1 MSGKRFQARAKRVQK
16 LGRDGLI
23 EQNLATGEEKRIS
36 QRAADISFGPDRSQ
50 EQAAG
55 RRTSQPASVS
65 HAATPNKKRYKQP
78 RPIQQTAEEMA
89 WAAPQEPDIPPTVP
103 EPAAASMRMAVD
115 APMMTAPA
123 VDVPPAPPPAPR
135 RHNRTKSKRQQAAKH
150 TPDAARSP
158 EAQPTPMRADGDVPI
173 QNRPPG
179 SAPAKRPPRPA
190 DGCGRLRYKAA
201 ERERPIS
208 GEKPAGDV
216 PVENQPPRATQARH
230 TPRLTGGHER
240 LQFKDAKD
248 EVKQPAVDGR
258 NVLKKKQARKLSSDI
273 SQSPENQLAPMR
285 TDGDVPMQERPA
297 VPTPAKEVPRPV
309 EGGGRLRYKVT
320 ERERPPSDE
329 KSVEDIS
336 VADRSPLLTPTRHP
350 PRLMESRE
358 RLQFKEEPQSSDN
371 KPAVDGRKAIK
382 KKHAQKFTL
391 DAIQSPESQP
401 APMRTDGDI
410 PMQNCPP
417 DPAPAKQP
425 PRPIEDGGRLQYR
438 AAECEQSRSDE
449 KPASVEDRP
458 FRPAPAGHPPRRMED
473 RDRLQFKE
481 MEGGRQSSDRQPT
494 VNGRNRSKKRTQNFS
509 PDAAQ
514 SPESQPAPMRTD
526 GDMPMQDRPPGPA
539 PEKRPP
545 RPIEGGGHL
554 QYKAAESER
563 PPSEEKPAED
573 ISVEDQPPH
582 STPAE
587 HPPHTVESHE
597 CLPFEAKLTP
607 PAAEVEKPLHR
618 KHERRFAPDTAR
630 PAAVE
635 PAVADVPGTTVPE
648 PESPVRLTEDTGQMQ
663 LEPEPAP
670 IAAESAPAEPNITPP
685 KISPAPPPA
694 ANRKRLQFEDTLPK
708 TAAGV
713 EKPYDDP
720 VPPRQQ
726 RKYDKAVERVEKAE
740 AQVEQAQKNFPTK
753 RRLSFQ
759 TEPDNK
765 TGRPRRRLH
774 FEQEVLPE
782 YRKPSLP
789 ARAVGTVKTAAVMKL
804 HGKIH
809 ESERENVAVEAVH
822 KGELVAE
829 HGTGRMLRW
838 AKNRRRSKP
847 YRALRQAERLAAKEK
862 LGLVWQTALRDNP
875 ELRHK
880 SALAKWMQKRK
891 IKRNYAQAARSA
903 GWAAQAGKN
912 LVQTGGKIV
921 RAAAQF
927 VSARKTSLLLL
938 AAMLLLT
945 VTLFSAGLTSCSGM
959 LSSVQAAFVST
970 SYTADAEDICE
981 ASLYFSELETDLQM
995 NIDKTVENYPG
1006 YDEYRYSI
1014 GEISHNPYELMA
1026 YLTAAY
1032 GAFTF
1037 DEAEAE
1043 ISRIFAEKYEL
1054 TRTVTTETRYDGDGN
1069 PYSWRVLQTTL
1080 TVRPMSGI
1088 IAAKLADPEDR
1099 ERYNI
1104 YMQTKGNRQGF
1115 GNPFDFPW
1123 LGSVS
1128 SGYGYRVHPITGE
1141 KNLHRGVDIAAA
1153 EGTAIRAVQ
1162 DGRVVSAGN
1171 AGGYGLC
1178 VVIEDETGCQSRY
1191 AHCSSLSVSA
1201 GQEVKRGDV
1210 VAAVGSTGS
1219 STGPHLHL
1227 EVMMNSEY
1235 LNPYFFVDTGDAGT
1249 SGTLPGGPVIPGY
1262 SGAPMDGGSFDAM
1275 LAEAEKYIG
1284 YPYVWGGSSPSTSFD
1299 CSGYVSWVINQSGVG
1314 SVGRQGV
1321 LGLESLC
1328 TPVSA
1333 ADAQPGD
1340 LIFFIGTYDAPLPGP
1355 THVGIYT
1362 GDGRFIHCGSSGV
1375 AYGSVDSSYWQAHF
1389 YGYGRIN

>member
-1 MSGKRFQARAKRVQK
+1 
-16 LGRDGLI
+16 
-23 EQNLATGEEKRIS
+23 
-36 QRAADISFGPDRSQ
+36 
-50 EQAAG
+50 
-55 RRTSQPASVS
+55 
-65 HAATPNKKRYKQP
+65 
-78 RPIQQTAEEMA
+78 
-89 WAAPQEPDIPPTVP
+89 
-103 EPAAASMRMAVD
+103 
-115 APMMTAPA
+115 
-123 VDVPPAPPPAPR
+123 
-135 RHNRTKSKRQQAAKH
+135 
-150 TPDAARSP
+150 
-158 EAQPTPMRADGDVPI
+158 
-173 QNRPPG
+173 
-179 SAPAKRPPRPA
+179 
-190 DGCGRLRYKAA
+190 
-201 ERERPIS
+201 
-208 GEKPAGDV
+208 
-216 PVENQPPRATQARH
+216 
-230 TPRLTGGHER
+230 
-240 LQFKDAKD
+240 
-248 EVKQPAVDGR
+248 
-258 NVLKKKQARKLSSDI
+258 
-273 SQSPENQLAPMR
+273 
-285 TDGDVPMQERPA
+285 
-297 VPTPAKEVPRPV
+297 
-309 EGGGRLRYKVT
+309 
-320 ERERPPSDE
+320 
-329 KSVEDIS
+329 
-336 VADRSPLLTPTRHP
+336 
-350 PRLMESRE
+350 
-358 RLQFKEEPQSSDN
+358 
-371 KPAVDGRKAIK
+371 
-382 KKHAQKFTL
+382 
-391 DAIQSPESQP
+391 
-401 APMRTDGDI
+401 
-410 PMQNCPP
+410 
-417 DPAPAKQP
+417 
-425 PRPIEDGGRLQYR
+425 
-438 AAECEQSRSDE
+438 
-449 KPASVEDRP
+449 
-458 FRPAPAGHPPRRMED
+458 
-473 RDRLQFKE
+473 
-481 MEGGRQSSDRQPT
+481 
-494 VNGRNRSKKRTQNFS
+494 
-509 PDAAQ
+509 
-514 SPESQPAPMRTD
+514 
-526 GDMPMQDRPPGPA
+526 
-539 PEKRPP
+539 
-545 RPIEGGGHL
+545 
-554 QYKAAESER
+554 
-563 PPSEEKPAED
+563 
-573 ISVEDQPPH
+573 
-582 STPAE
+582 
-587 HPPHTVESHE
+587 
-597 CLPFEAKLTP
+597 
-607 PAAEVEKPLHR
+607 
-618 KHERRFAPDTAR
+618 
-630 PAAVE
+630 
-635 PAVADVPGTTVPE
+635 
-648 PESPVRLTEDTGQMQ
+648 MQ

-685 KISPAPPPA
+685 KTSPVPPPTS
-694 ANRKRLQFEDTLPK
+694 NRKRLQFEDTRPK

-720 VPPRQQ
+720 VSPRQQ

-740 AQVEQAQKNFPTK
+740 AQVEQAREKLPTT

-789 ARAVGTVKTAAVMKL
+789 VRAVGTVKTAAVMKL

-829 HGTGRMLRW
+829 QGVGRMLRW
-838 AKNRRRSKP
+838 TKNRRRSKP

-875 ELRHK
+875 ELRRK
-880 SALAKWMQKRK
+880 GALAKWIQKRK

-912 LVQTGGKIV
+912 LVHTGGKIV

-927 VSARKTSLLLL
+927 VSTRKTSLLLL
-938 AAMLLLT
+938 AAMLILA
-945 VTLFSAGLTSCSGM
+945 VTLFSAGLTSCSSM

-1037 DEAEAE
+1037 DEVEAE
-1043 ISRIFAEKYEL
+1043 IDRIFDEKYEL

-1162 DGRVVSAGN
+1162 DGRVVSAGD

-1191 AHCSSLSVSA
+1191 AHCASLSVSV

-1210 VAAVGSTGS
+1210 IAAVGSTGS

-1227 EVMMNSEY
+1227 EIMMNSEY
-1235 LNPYFFVDTGDAGT
+1235 LNPYFFVDTGDAGAG
-1249 SGTLPGGPVIPGY
+1249 GTLPGGPSGPVIPGY

-1333 ADAQPGD
+1333 SDAQPGD

-1362 GDGRFIHCGSSGV
+1362 GDGCFIHCGSSGV